1 MSTREVCSITYDVLI
16 LGSGPA
22 GLSAALQCSAR
33 GKTAL
38 VIGNP
43 PQTSLLAKAELVDN
57 YLGLPNISGSAMIDA
72 FCAHAAKADGVSF
85 VEGRALT
92 AMSMSGSFYVS
103 VGSDVYQGRAVIL
116 ASGVARARPYPGE
129 QELLGKGVSY
139 CATCDG
145 MLYRGRDIAV
155 IGLAQDAAEEAA
167 MLAKIGCRVTFV
179 APRRPDG
186 LDDAIPFIKAAK
198 LSIIGTEKV
207 EGILAD
213 DQTVPCEGVFLL
225 RDTVA
230 PTALFPGLA
239 TENGYIQVD
248 RTMATNLPG
257 VFAAGDCTGLPLQ
270 VSKAVGEGQTA
281 AHFATQWLDAQNKQI
296 HN

>member
-1 MSTREVCSITYDVLI
+1 MTYDVLI
-16 LGSGPA
+16 LGAGPA

-43 PQTSLLAKAELVDN
+43 PSHSPLAKAKLVDN
-57 YLGLPNISGSAMIDA
+57 YLGLPKIGGQAMLDT
-72 FCAHAAKADGVSF
+72 FLAHARDTEGITF
-85 VEGRALT
+85 LEGRALS
-92 AMSMSGSFYVS
+92 AMSLSGVFYVT
-103 VGSDVYQGRAVIL
+103 VGSEVYQGRAVIL

-145 MLYRGRDIAV
+145 MLYRGRDV
-155 IGLAQDAAEEAA
+155 VVVGLAQDAPEEAA
-167 MLAKIGCRVTFV
+167 MLAKMGCQVTFI
-179 APRRPDG
+179 APSRPDG
-186 LDDAIPFIKAAK
+186 LDNAIPFIKAAK
-198 LSIIGTEKV
+198 LSILGTERV
-207 EGILAD
+207 EAIQAD
-213 DQTVPCEGVFLL
+213 DAAIPCQGVFLL

-239 TENGYIQVD
+239 LDNGYIQVD

-270 VSKAVGEGQTA
+270 VSKAVGEGQAA
-281 AHFATQWLDAQNKQI
+281 AHFATQWLDAQHKQI
-296 HN
+296 HS

>member
-1 MSTREVCSITYDVLI
+1 MIYDVLI
-16 LGSGPA
+16 LGAGPA

-43 PQTSLLAKAELVDN
+43 PRTSLLFKAEAVDN
-57 YLGLPNISGSAMIDA
+57 YLGLPNISGSAMMDA
-72 FCAHAAKADGVSF
+72 FYAHASKADGVSF
-85 VEGRALT
+85 VEGRALN
-92 AMSMSGSFYVS
+92 AMPMGGSFYVS

-145 MLYRGRDIAV
+145 MLYRGREVAV
-155 IGLAQDAAEEAA
+155 VGLAQDAPEEAA
-167 MLAKIGCRVTFV
+167 MLAKMGCQVTFI

-186 LDDAIPFIKAAK
+186 LDPAIPFIKAAK
-198 LSIIGTEKV
+198 LSILGTEKV
-207 EGILAD
+207 EGVLVD
-213 DQTVPCEGVFLL
+213 GQTVPCQGVFLL

-230 PTALFPGLA
+230 PAALFPGLA
-239 TENGYIQVD
+239 MENGYIQVD
-248 RTMATNLPG
+248 RAMATNLPG

-270 VSKAVGEGQTA
+270 VSKAVGEGQVA
-281 AHFATQWLDAQNKQI
+281 AHSATQWLDAQDQ
-296 HN
+296 